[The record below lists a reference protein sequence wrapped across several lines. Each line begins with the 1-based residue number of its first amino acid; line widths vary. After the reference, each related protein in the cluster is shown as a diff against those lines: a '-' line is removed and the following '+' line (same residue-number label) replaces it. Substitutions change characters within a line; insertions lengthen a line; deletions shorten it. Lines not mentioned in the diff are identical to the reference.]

1 MIQRVQSFYLFLTS
15 LFYFLYW
22 FFGKDWYLKGYENF
36 EKNLGEIHSFFLS
49 FTCVFPLL
57 ISIICFSTLLLF
69 KKRLIQIKLSNL
81 VLYMSGFLCLYTVF
95 FFSVT
100 LNFLSGIMPSQLM
113 TLLLYAAVLNPFI
126 CTYLI
131 FMTIKSI
138 KKDEKLVSGEGL
150 IR

>member
-1 MIQRVQSFYLFLTS
+1 MIQRIQSVYLFLVS

-22 FFGKDWYLKGYENF
+22 FFGKYWYVKGYENF
-36 EKNLGEIHSFFLS
+36 EFFLGKTHS
-49 FTCVFPLL
+49 LILSLTVFYPLL
-57 ISIICFSTLLLF
+57 ISIICFITLFLF
-69 KKRLIQIKLSNL
+69 KKRLIQIKLSKL
-81 VLYMSGFLCLYTVF
+81 ALYMSGLLCLYTVF

-100 LNFLSGIMPSQLM
+100 LNFLLGIMPSKLM
-113 TLLLYAAVLNPFI
+113 ELLLYTAILNPWI

-131 FMTIKSI
+131 FITIKSI